1 MESLGSL
8 IVLETE
14 TGLVEGPG
22 LGDVPGVVG
31 VGPGRVEK
39 ETVRTSG
46 QEEHRPGTGGYD
58 EDPGQEGE
66 EDGGGEYE
74 ETEDGGE
81 CPHISSGGGG
91 WQPEHE
97 ETGQNI
103 EADKGKENVEKNVEH
118 LMLIQDVV
126 LVSVEE
132 VEVDQESDG
141 QGVEGEK
148 CQVEQREET

>member
-1 MESLGSL
+1 MESLVSL

-31 VGPGRVEK
+31 VGPGRVEE

-66 EDGGGEYE
+66 EDSGGEYE
-74 ETEDGGE
+74 ETEDSVE
-81 CPHISSGGGG
+81 APHTSSIGGG
-91 WQPEHE
+91 WQ
-97 ETGQNI
+97 
-103 EADKGKENVEKNVEH
+103 VEH
-118 LMLIQDVV
+118 D
-126 LVSVEE
+126 EA
-132 VEVDQESDG
+132 
-141 QGVEGEK
+141 GENI
-148 CQVEQREET
+148 